1 MTNRDSLWVVDVVA
15 ALQALVSDPERVSA
29 DQHVTRAHAED
40 ISYHAPRTPEA
51 VVFPDSRAEVQAI
64 LRWAN
69 RERVPVTP
77 YGSGTSVEGHV
88 IPVQGGISLDL
99 SRMREIA
106 EVRPGDL
113 LARVQAG
120 VTRLQLEERLREA
133 ALFFPVDPGADATV
147 GGMVA
152 TNASGTNAVRYG
164 TMRQNTLGLEV
175 VLANGTVVRTG
186 GAAPKSS
193 AGYDLT
199 RLFVGSE
206 GTLGVVTEVLLRVQA
221 LPEFVVAGRAVF
233 PSLDAAVRA
242 ARRLIQ
248 TGTAVA
254 RVELVDELTVRAV
267 NTFEGTDYSEG
278 PTLFLELSGAEAAVR
293 HELERAERE
302 ARAEGCI
309 AFDAGSDEAKRAR
322 LWQARHNAALAVIA
336 TAPGKKLM
344 STDVCVPI
352 SALPD
357 AIRHARQLAESAGVE
372 AAILG
377 HVGDGNYHT
386 IFMVDPADEEEVARA
401 ERINAEIVRHALA
414 ADGTCTGEHGIGL
427 GKRGYLRE
435 ERGAA
440 VDLMLAI
447 KRTLDPNGIL
457 NPGKVVE

>member
-1 MTNRDSLWVVDVVA
+1 MVDVVA

-40 ISYHAPRTPEA
+40 ISYHAPRTPDA

-69 RERVPVTP
+69 RQRVPVTP

-99 SRMREIA
+99 SRMREIV
-106 EVRPGDL
+106 EVRPSDL

-164 TMRQNTLGLEV
+164 TMRQNTLGIEV

-206 GTLGVVTEVLLRVQA
+206 GTLGVVTEVLLRLQA

-242 ARRLIQ
+242 ATRLIQ

-267 NTFEGTDYSEG
+267 NAYEGTGYSEG

-293 HELERAERE
+293 HELDRAERE
-302 ARAEGCI
+302 ARAEGCV
-309 AFDAGSDEAKRAR
+309 AFDAGSDEAERAR

-414 ADGTCTGEHGIGL
+414 AGGTCTGEHGIGL

>member
-1 MTNRDSLWVVDVVA
+1 M
-15 ALQALVSDPERVSA
+15 
-29 DQHVTRAHAED
+29 
-40 ISYHAPRTPEA
+40 
-51 VVFPDSRAEVQAI
+51 VFPASRSEVEAI

-69 RERVPVTP
+69 DERVPVTP

-88 IPVQGGISLDL
+88 IPVHGGISLDL
-99 SRMREIA
+99 SRMNAIL

-133 ALFFPVDPGADATV
+133 GLFFPVDPGADASI

-164 TMRQNTLGLEV
+164 TMRDNTLGLEV
-175 VLANGTVVRTG
+175 VLADGTVIRTG

-206 GTLGVVTEVLLRVQA
+206 GTLGVVTEVLLRVRA

-233 PSLDAAVRA
+233 PDIDTAVRA
-242 ARRLIQ
+242 ATRLIQ

-254 RVELVDELTVRAV
+254 RVELLDELTVRAV
-267 NTFEGTDYSEG
+267 NAYEGTEYAEG
-278 PTLFLELSGAEAAVR
+278 PTLFLEFSGAEPTVR
-293 HELERAERE
+293 HELEHAETLASR
-302 ARAEGCI
+302 EGCV
-309 AFDAGSDEAKRAR
+309 AFEAASDEAERVR
-322 LWQARHNAALAVIA
+322 LWNARHNAALAVMA
-336 TAPGKKLM
+336 SAPGKKLM
-344 STDVCVPI
+344 STDVCVPV

-357 AIRHARQLAESAGVE
+357 AIRHAREVVESAGV
-372 AAILG
+372 AGAILG

-386 IFMVDPADEEEVARA
+386 IFMVDPADTAEVARA
-401 ERINAEIVRHALA
+401 ETINAEIVRYALA
-414 ADGTCTGEHGIGL
+414 LDGTCTGEHGIGL
-427 GKRGYLRE
+427 GKLGYLRE

-440 VDLMLAI
+440 VDVMRAI
-447 KRTLDPNGIL
+447 KRTLDPHGIL
-457 NPGKVVE
+457 NPGKVVD

>member
-1 MTNRDSLWVVDVVA
+1 MGVVA
-15 ALQALVSDPERVSA
+15 ALRGLVSEPERVTDDEA
-29 DQHVTRAHAED
+29 VTGSHGRDISHHAER
-40 ISYHAPRTPEA
+40 APDA
-51 VVFPDSRAEVQAI
+51 VVFPHSRSEVEAI

-69 RERVPVTP
+69 EERVPVVP

-88 IPVQGGISLDL
+88 IPVHGGISLDL
-99 SRMREIA
+99 SRMNAIL

-133 ALFFPVDPGADATV
+133 DLFFPVDPGANASI

-164 TMRQNTLGLEV
+164 TMRHNTLGLEV
-175 VLANGTVVRTG
+175 VLADGTAIRTG

-206 GTLGVVTEVLLRVQA
+206 GTLGVVTEVLLRVHA
-221 LPEFVVAGRAVF
+221 LPAFVVAGRAVF
-233 PSLDAAVRA
+233 RDLDTAVGAAT
-242 ARRLIQ
+242 RLIQ

-267 NTFEGTDYSEG
+267 NAYEGTEYDER
-278 PTLFLELSGAEAAVR
+278 PTLFLEFSGTEAAVG
-293 HELERAERE
+293 HELERAETL
-302 ARAEGCI
+302 ARDEGCV
-309 AFDAGSDEAKRAR
+309 AFEAGSDEGERVR
-322 LWQARHNAALAVIA
+322 LWNARHNAALAVMA
-336 TAPGKKLM
+336 TARGKKLM

-357 AIRHARQLAESAGVE
+357 AIRHARELVESAGV
-372 AAILG
+372 AAAVLG

-386 IFMVDPADEEEVARA
+386 IFMVDPADAGDVTRA
-401 ERINAEIVRHALA
+401 EKINEEIVRYALRL
-414 ADGTCTGEHGIGL
+414 DGTCTGEHGIGL
-427 GKRGYLRE
+427 GKRGYLRA

-440 VDLMLAI
+440 VDVMRAI
-447 KRTLDPNGIL
+447 KKTLDPHGIL
-457 NPGKVVE
+457 NPGKVLD